1 MNILPNFLI
10 LPNFHSCFYNLK
22 EAQYMFSISNYYT
35 NLGAWYEE
43 MINNRNRSVVRDM
56 KWNADGQRICI
67 VYEDGRY
74 TYRHDLMMAELII
87 ISSNYIIKHVK
98 NRLRISQ
105 CLWSSDLIHRI
116 SKKNRLI
123 FFYLESGE
131 IDIYLFFFFL
141 ELLLTV
147 KF

>member
-1 MNILPNFLI
+1 
-10 LPNFHSCFYNLK
+10 
-22 EAQYMFSISNYYT
+22 MFSISNCYT

-74 TYRHDLMMAELII
+74 TYRHDFMMAELII

-105 CLWSSDLIHRI
+105 CL
-116 SKKNRLI
+116 
-123 FFYLESGE
+123 
-131 IDIYLFFFFL
+131 
-141 ELLLTV
+141 
-147 KF
+147 